1 MNTQLKSRSAAP
13 KKQKASRKALRESI
27 SMGTLAIPGVLLLL
41 LFNYAPMIGNII
53 AFKRYKPLKGIFGS
67 DWNGLENFK
76 FFFTSAD
83 AVRTIR
89 NTILYNFSFM
99 VLGTILAV
107 SLALMFYSL
116 RNAKALK
123 VYNTVILIP
132 RFLSAVV
139 VAFLAEI
146 FLHPRYGLLNQ
157 LLLSTGGS
165 NVDWYTVSDAWPYIL
180 TFVYLW
186 GHIGV
191 MSVIYYAALMGL
203 DDGLLEA
210 SRLDGANKWHQI
222 WHVMIPHLVPT
233 IVIQNI
239 LSIGKL
245 FTGDF
250 GLFYQVPKDTGILYP
265 VTDIINTYTYRALQS
280 GDMSR
285 GAAVGLF
292 QSVAG
297 LITVV
302 IANYI
307 VKKINPENSLF

>member
-1 MNTQLKSRSAAP
+1 MKTMQQHAVKATKGKATTRKS
-13 KKQKASRKALRESI
+13 LRESL
-27 SMGTLAIPGVLLLL
+27 SMGTLAIPGVVLLLI
-41 LFNYAPMIGNII
+41 FNYAPMLGNII
-53 AFKRYKPLKGIFGS
+53 AFKNYKPLKGIWGS

-76 FFFTSAD
+76 FFFNSTD
-83 AVRTIR
+83 AVRTIT
-89 NTILYNFSFM
+89 NTIAYNFSWM
-99 VLGTILAV
+99 ILGTIV
-107 SLALMFYSL
+107 SISLALMFYSL
-116 RNAKALK
+116 RNARALK
-123 VYNTVILIP
+123 FYNTVILFP

-146 FLHPRYGLLNQ
+146 FLHMRFGLFNQ
-157 LLLSTGGS
+157 MLGDAGRI
-165 NVDWYTVSDAWPYIL
+165 DWYTATNVWPYIL

-186 GHIGV
+186 GHVGV

-203 DDGLLEA
+203 DEGLLEA
-210 SRLDGANKWHQI
+210 ARLDGASKWRQI
-222 WHVMIPHLVPT
+222 WHVMIPHLIPT
-233 IVIQNI
+233 IIIQNI

-250 GLFYQVPKDTGILYP
+250 GLFYQVPKDTGVLYP

-302 IANYI
+302 VANHI
-307 VKKINPENSLF
+307 VKKISPENSLF